1 MTLSSAT
8 IGAKNVLEYKHKLL
22 YSKMTNFFLQ
32 IITCGKEI
40 IFSQVWGIT
49 LTNYKALILE
59 YTNNSLNR
67 KNLFKIHKFLR
78 KRHCCTA
85 SLF

>member
-1 MTLSSAT
+1 MTLSPAT
-8 IGAKNVLEYKHKLL
+8 IGAMYILGYKHKLL
-22 YSKMTNFFLQ
+22 YSKMTNFLLQ

-67 KNLFKIHKFLR
+67 KKISF
-78 KRHCCTA
+78 
-85 SLF
+85 